1 MGHAL
6 RGGGAEVELS
16 AVGGGVCSARWL
28 GHGTLPWWRRREGRR
43 RSEGY
48 PGAGVGARGTLG
60 RREGASR
67 GGGVSGE
74 PHPALGAGAA
84 DRVRYGC
91 KVDRSREEFGSDEI
105 LASHEDHVGSG
116 NEGRAE
122 HLELAER
129 GGPGGPRRARK
140 ARAGGPEEPE
150 GASEGYPGAARSS
163 ARGDGRRV
171 QAPCAEAS
179 ASGSTAA
186 GSTWREEVDEDGRHE
201 GGFERGAPDSDGE
214 GARGGAGARG
224 PGRGR
229 SEGSRGARGAS
240 RGGGVW
246 AAPGQGR
253 RRPVRYGWVAGPE
266 VGRRVLASHEDHV
279 GSGNEGRA
287 EHLELATSVADREDR
302 AEREGARGGAG
313 ARGTLERASERG
325 VPWGAARV
333 HHAEVVSRA
342 SHTRR

>member
-129 GGPGGPRRARK
+129 GGPGGPRRAR
-140 ARAGGPEEPE
+140 RRE
-150 GASEGYPGAARSS
+150 GRLRSEGYPGA
-163 ARGDGRRV
+163 GV
-171 QAPCAEAS
+171 
-179 ASGSTAA
+179 
-186 GSTWREEVDEDGRHE
+186 
-201 GGFERGAPDSDGE
+201 
-214 GARGGAGARG
+214 GARGTL
-224 PGRGR
+224 GRR
-229 SEGSRGARGAS
+229 EGAS
-240 RGGGVW
+240 RGGGVSGAPRPALGAG
-246 AAPGQGR
+246 AADR
-253 RRPVRYGWVAGPE
+253 VRYGCKVDRSREEFGFGE
-266 VGRRVLASHEDHV
+266 ILASHEDHV

-287 EHLELATSVADREDR
+287 EHLELAE
-302 AEREGARGGAG
+302 RGGPG
-313 ARGTLERASERG
+313 GPRRASGTGRAWRTGWSPRCAGDRCAAVEAPDERG
-325 VPWGAARV
+325 RPP
-333 HHAEVVSRA
+333 
-342 SHTRR
+342 

>member
-67 GGGVSGE
+67 GGGVSGA
-74 PHPALGAGAA
+74 PRPALGAGAA

-129 GGPGGPRRARK
+129 GGPCSPSVPPAGRGELALGLATAVPDA
-140 ARAGGPEEPE
+140 AVLSSGAGGDVGVY
-150 GASEGYPGAARSS
+150 GAQASTTTSRTRFSS
-163 ARGDGRRV
+163 
-171 QAPCAEAS
+171 S
-179 ASGSTAA
+179 NSSST
-186 GSTWREEVDEDGRHE
+186 ST
-201 GGFERGAPDSDGE
+201 S
-214 GARGGAGARG
+214 
-224 PGRGR
+224 
-229 SEGSRGARGAS
+229 SMSS
-240 RGGGVW
+240 
-246 AAPGQGR
+246 
-253 RRPVRYGWVAGPE
+253 
-266 VGRRVLASHEDHV
+266 
-279 GSGNEGRA
+279 
-287 EHLELATSVADREDR
+287 TSSS
-302 AEREGARGGAG
+302 
-313 ARGTLERASERG
+313 LS
-325 VPWGAARV
+325 
-333 HHAEVVSRA
+333 VS
-342 SHTRR
+342 